1 MAIAVAVLVV
11 GAFLPLPPF
20 AWALVVVAIALVLV
34 AELFNSALEAVVDLA
49 SPADHPLAK
58 QAKDIAAGAVLVAA
72 AAAVAIGLLLAGW
85 ALARAAGRAELML

>member
-1 MAIAVAVLVV
+1 VAIAVAVLVV
-11 GAFLPLPPF
+11 GAFLRLPPF

-85 ALARAAGRAELML
+85 ALARAAGRSELML

>member
-11 GAFLPLPPF
+11 GAFLRLPPL

-58 QAKDIAAGAVLVAA
+58 QAKDIAAAAVLVAA

-85 ALARAAGRAELML
+85 ALARAAGRSELML

>member
-1 MAIAVAVLVV
+1 VAIAIAVLVV
-11 GAFLPLPPF
+11 GAFLRLPPF

-85 ALARAAGRAELML
+85 ALARAAGRSELML

>member
-1 MAIAVAVLVV
+1 MLVV
-11 GAFLPLPPF
+11 GAFLRLPPF

-49 SPADHPLAK
+49 SPDDHPLAK
-58 QAKDIAAGAVLVAA
+58 QAKDISAGAVLVAA

>member
-1 MAIAVAVLVV
+1 MAIAIAVLVV
-11 GAFLPLPPF
+11 GAFLRLPPF

-85 ALARAAGRAELML
+85 ALARAAGRSELML

>member
-11 GAFLPLPPF
+11 GAFLRLPPF

-85 ALARAAGRAELML
+85 ALARAAGRSELML

>member
-1 MAIAVAVLVV
+1 VLVV
-11 GAFLPLPPF
+11 GAFLRLPPF

-49 SPADHPLAK
+49 SPDDHPLAK